1 MHVLAKMLTVSTSYD
16 GSSMDT
22 FPTNRVKSDGELLG
36 RADVRAGSSG
46 SQQVTTQSPGDRS
59 DGSNLPPDDRAVIQ
73 ALIAEHSPAMFRVA
87 KSVVR
92 DNALAEDVVQESLLK
107 AWQAVGSFRGESS
120 MRSWLLRITQNTAI
134 SMLRKRREDFRDP
147 VHMPEVIDLVGQTDR
162 QAAGRAMVTDLW
174 AALGDLD
181 QVSRT
186 IVVLR
191 ELEGLSYEEISD
203 VLDLP
208 LPTIKTRLFRSRRT
222 LATVL
227 EEWR

>member
-1 MHVLAKMLTVSTSYD
+1 MHTLAKLLTLSTSYD
-16 GSSMDT
+16 GSSMDA
-22 FPTNRVKSDGELLG
+22 FDPHRMKSDGELPT
-36 RADVRAGSSG
+36 RAHVQGSSDFR
-46 SQQVTTQSPGDRS
+46 QTDLTQSPPVWPDPTV
-59 DGSNLPPDDRAVIQ
+59 PPMDDQAVIEL
-73 ALIAEHSPAMFRVA
+73 LITEHSPAMFRVA

-92 DNALAEDVVQESLLK
+92 DTALAEDVVQESLLK

-147 VHMPEVIDLVGQTDR
+147 VQMPEVIDLVGQTDR

-186 IVVLR
+186 IIVLR
-191 ELEGLSYEEISD
+191 ELEGLTYEEISD

-222 LATVL
+222 LAAVL